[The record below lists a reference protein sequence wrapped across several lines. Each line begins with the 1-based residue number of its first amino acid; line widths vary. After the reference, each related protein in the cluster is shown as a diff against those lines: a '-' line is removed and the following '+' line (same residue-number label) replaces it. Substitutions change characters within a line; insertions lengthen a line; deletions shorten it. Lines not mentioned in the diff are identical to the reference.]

1 MKQRNI
7 EFRSTYTLVLL
18 LLNSYSATA
27 WNHWYNFEALREC
40 NSKTD
45 LLVALERVA
54 VIWKLKDIN
63 TLHPDI
69 FRFAFRRQMIDDPPL
84 KCFLLSQFQFS
95 FDVYSN
101 ARLMTWNECWRT
113 EGWWVFLIIS
123 AYFLSIRQWIYLFIH
138 VQVYKLVYHFQ
149 YSHDDRI
156 SIYII
161 CLRYQYWIIMT
172 IFDAG
177 SKDVGRDFDIC
188 YYHMWSRILFKG
200 FTISRGIKHFFLR
213 KWTFN
218 SQ

>member
-1 MKQRNI
+1 
-7 EFRSTYTLVLL
+7 
-18 LLNSYSATA
+18 
-27 WNHWYNFEALREC
+27 
-40 NSKTD
+40 
-45 LLVALERVA
+45 
-54 VIWKLKDIN
+54 
-63 TLHPDI
+63 
-69 FRFAFRRQMIDDPPL
+69 
-84 KCFLLSQFQFS
+84 
-95 FDVYSN
+95 
-101 ARLMTWNECWRT
+101 MTWNECWRT

-172 IFDAG
+172 LFDAG

-218 SQ
+218 SQWISYHILVRTQRFNWNAISHIFSLMLSQHRRYFAMDEDD